1 MWTSP
6 REAANLTTSQSTAY
20 AATGRAARLVRVFAL
35 TFTRFLRGQ
44 APLLATLSQPSPSK
58 PVHPQDG
65 IDYSTSGAGWQMC
78 FV

>member
-6 REAANLTTSQSTAY
+6 REAANLTTNQSTAY

-58 PVHPQDG
+58 PVHPQDSANYNTFG
-65 IDYSTSGAGWQMC
+65 GRWQMG
-78 FV
+78 FA